1 MADQTIVSV
10 PDADVGERRAEL
22 RRARSERRRQLATRN
37 AEASELA
44 PADEPPTAPRTR
56 EGRATASRGRSTE
69 PVTISAE
76 TFALPPRAQL
86 DTSISMFGR
95 FIRLSFLVGVLAP
108 TVIASLFYLFV
119 ASDQYGTISAFA
131 VRGAS
136 TSSGASL
143 GLGAML
149 GGGAGAAAGPTSEI
163 ADSHILQAY
172 IQSREMVEA
181 LIKEANFL
189 EIYSRPSADQYYRLD
204 PTLPIESLVSYWEMM
219 SDVTYHID
227 TGIIDLTVRAFRPA
241 DAEVI
246 TATVLRKAE
255 ELVNELSRRAREDS
269 VRMADNEVRIAEQR
283 FKDARTAVAG
293 YRTQELEI
301 DPTAT
306 ATARQSVISGLQSD
320 LAQLQSQLTA
330 IRKTMSDNSP
340 RVIYVRTQIE
350 AIERQIEAERTS
362 VAIPQENATQPV
374 LTDRLSR
381 YEELLAEREFAEQAY
396 ISTLSTLESARV
408 EALKQQ
414 RYLAVFVRGTA
425 PEDTQY
431 PQGLRWTL
439 ILFGTLLA
447 IWGLI
452 AMIGAAIRD
461 RMA

>member
-1 MADQTIVSV
+1 M
-10 PDADVGERRAEL
+10 
-22 RRARSERRRQLATRN
+22 
-37 AEASELA
+37 
-44 PADEPPTAPRTR
+44 
-56 EGRATASRGRSTE
+56 
-69 PVTISAE
+69 
-76 TFALPPRAQL
+76 FALPPRAQL
-86 DTSISMFGR
+86 DNSSSTFGR
-95 FIRLSFLVGVLAP
+95 FIRMSFLAGVLAP
-108 TVIASLFYLFV
+108 TVIAALFYMFV
-119 ASDQYGTISAFA
+119 ASDQYGTTSAFA

-136 TSSGASL
+136 TSSGASV
-143 GLGAML
+143 GLGAMM
-149 GGGAGAAAGPTSEI
+149 GGAGGGGMAAAPTSEI

-189 EIYSRPSADQYYRLD
+189 EVYSRPSADQYYRLD
-204 PTLPIESLVSYWEMM
+204 PTMPIESLVSYWTMM
-219 SDVTYHID
+219 SHVEYHID
-227 TGIIDLTVRAFRPA
+227 TGIIDLTIRAFRPA
-241 DAEVI
+241 DAESI
-246 TATVLRKAE
+246 TATVIRKAE
-255 ELVNELSRRAREDS
+255 ELVNELSRRSREDS
-269 VRMADNEVRIAEQR
+269 VRMAESEVRLAEQR

-293 YRTQELEI
+293 YRSEEYEI

-306 ATARQSVISGLQSD
+306 ASARQSVIASLQGD

-330 IRKTMSDNSP
+330 IRQTMSDNSP
-340 RVIYVRTQIE
+340 RVVYVRTQID

-362 VAIPQENATQPV
+362 VAVPLPNATQPV

-396 ISTLSTLESARV
+396 ISTLSTLEAARV

-425 PEDTQY
+425 PEKTEY

-439 ILFGTLLA
+439 ILFGSLLA
-447 IWGLI
+447 IWGLT